1 MVRLQRTA
9 FRDARARLPDVANR
23 VRLDRLLSS
32 RGYCTRSQAP
42 GFLRR
47 HEVSEAGKP
56 IERTDDKVDPT
67 AVTIDGEP
75 LDPESVLVALNKPV
89 GYVCSHRDDGKL
101 VYELLPERWPRRNPA
116 VTTVGRLDKDTSGL
130 LLLTDDGQIV
140 HQLTSPKK
148 HVPRVY
154 VATLDRDLRGD
165 EAEAFASGRMML
177 EGEIK
182 PLLPA
187 ELMAID
193 ARTARVTLQEGRYHQ
208 VRRMFAAVGNHVT
221 ALRRESFGGLTLD
234 GLVEGAWRFVAMND
248 VVPPTP

>member
-1 MVRLQRTA
+1 MTER
-9 FRDARARLPDVANR
+9 FRI
-23 VRLDRLLSS
+23 DRLLST

-47 HEVSEAGKP
+47 HEVSEAGNP
-56 IERTDDKVDPT
+56 IERTDSKVDPA

-75 LDPESVLVALNKPV
+75 LDPASVLVALNKPV
-89 GYVCSHRDDGKL
+89 GYVCSHRDEGKL

-140 HQLTSPKK
+140 HRLTSPRK

-165 EAEAFASGRMML
+165 EAETFASGRMML
-177 EGEIK
+177 EGEHK

-187 ELMAID
+187 ELVAID

-221 ALRRESFGGLTLD
+221 ALRRESFGRLSLED
-234 GLVEGAWRFVAMND
+234 VAEGQWRD
-248 VVPPTP
+248 VQLSSIIE